1 MPRDITVL
9 QSGEIFYTDNNRRT
23 MNKYEEYKDSDS
35 DQSTGVCILSFSV
48 VPTWVT
54 FDCYIQ

>member
-48 VPTWVT
+48 VPTLVT
-54 FDCYIQ
+54 S

>member
-9 QSGEIFYTDNNRRT
+9 QSGEIVYNNRKT

-35 DQSTGVCILSFSV
+35 DHSTWVCILSLSV

-54 FDCYIQ
+54 S